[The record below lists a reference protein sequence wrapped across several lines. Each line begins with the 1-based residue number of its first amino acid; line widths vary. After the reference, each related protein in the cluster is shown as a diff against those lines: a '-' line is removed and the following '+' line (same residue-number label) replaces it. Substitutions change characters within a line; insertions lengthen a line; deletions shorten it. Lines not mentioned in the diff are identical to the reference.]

1 MSDKKSKSEEKID
14 INKDNEINEF
24 HKEKEKKEKNPSMNV
39 KKISNLSESIINYF
53 MIAICLFLNSAYNLN
68 WFNLENNKSFLYAY
82 FIFAAVLLYIIG
94 IMNWYEGKD
103 LLFLL
108 DFILCFYF
116 CAMFFKNSSLIPLD
130 KLSDSLIDKNSLDN
144 DKLQAMFYVLIF
156 CFFFVMGIS
165 SLKKGLAFI
174 INYFILFVA
183 FGFLFFDYYYE
194 HKHRWIKKA
203 QSYCFIVSGC
213 FMWIIGIIKF
223 INHAFLAKETTI
235 LLGNSD

>member
-1 MSDKKSKSEEKID
+1 M
-14 INKDNEINEF
+14 
-24 HKEKEKKEKNPSMNV
+24 
-39 KKISNLSESIINYF
+39 
-53 MIAICLFLNSAYNLN
+53 FL
-68 WFNLENNKSFLYAY
+68 
-82 FIFAAVLLYIIG
+82 
-94 IMNWYEGKD
+94 
-103 LLFLL
+103 
-108 DFILCFYF
+108 
-116 CAMFFKNSSLIPLD
+116 KNSSLIPLD

-156 CFFFVMGIS
+156 CLFFVMGIS
-165 SLKKGLAFI
+165 SLKKGLVFI